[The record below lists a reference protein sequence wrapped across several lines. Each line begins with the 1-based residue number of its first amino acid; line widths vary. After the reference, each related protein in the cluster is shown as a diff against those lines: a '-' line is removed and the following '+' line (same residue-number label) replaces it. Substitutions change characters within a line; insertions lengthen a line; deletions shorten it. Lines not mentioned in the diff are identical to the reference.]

1 MRTTSQPLPVSLEQ
15 LIASAVCYSDQL
27 RVYSDAPL
35 IRDMIVVDEDA
46 KFDWVGFTEAM
57 WNDISEPV
65 GSTLTTG
72 GPSRLQDEKMESRF
86 GLRRRG
92 TRGGRF
98 EMTQEFGHQNNNSVF
113 FQPDNQGTSQL
124 TLSYTQPL
132 LRGAGRVYNSSLI
145 VLAQIDSGVARDE
158 FSTQLQTYLLDVTNA
173 YWSLFQ
179 QRAVLLQKERLFTR
193 GQEIL
198 DNLEHRSEID
208 ALASQIVRARA
219 AVAIRH
225 AELYRAATQVK
236 NAESRIRALVNAPQL
251 GLVDQFELLPV
262 DAPGTQYIPVGMA
275 EAMTLAI
282 KNRPELHQSIKRI
295 KAASIR
301 KNMSANELLPVLD
314 IVLETYV
321 RGLRGNSQVMESFV
335 DSFSKGA
342 PSYTAGIQMELP
354 LGNRAARASMRRREI
369 ELRQLE
375 SQFRAT
381 VDVLQLEVE
390 VVVREV
396 HTAFQEISAKYQSVK
411 AAEGEVDYLTQRWKL
426 LSGEDRSASLVLE
439 DLLSAQDRLA
449 AEEFGFLAA
458 QIAYNQSFTDLK
470 QVTGSLLQ
478 LEEIDVDITP
488 GPDGN
493 PMLRPIK
500 RTSYPMQQVSG
511 HQVPSDE
518 KASRIPTDAA
528 SRFGP

>member
-1 MRTTSQPLPVSLEQ
+1 V
-15 LIASAVCYSDQL
+15 AV
-27 RVYSDAPL
+27 
-35 IRDMIVVDEDA
+35 
-46 KFDWVGFTEAM
+46 
-57 WNDISEPV
+57 
-65 GSTLTTG
+65 
-72 GPSRLQDEKMESRF
+72 
-86 GLRRRG
+86 
-92 TRGGRF
+92 
-98 EMTQEFGHQNNNSVF
+98 
-113 FQPDNQGTSQL
+113 
-124 TLSYTQPL
+124 
-132 LRGAGRVYNSSLI
+132 
-145 VLAQIDSGVARDE
+145 
-158 FSTQLQTYLLDVTNA
+158 
-173 YWSLFQ
+173 
-179 QRAVLLQKERLFTR
+179 
-193 GQEIL
+193 
-198 DNLEHRSEID
+198 
-208 ALASQIVRARA
+208 
-219 AVAIRH
+219 RH

-236 NAESRIRALVNAPQL
+236 NAESRIRALVNAPHL

-275 EAMTLAI
+275 EAMTLAL
-282 KNRPELHQSIKRI
+282 KNRPELHQAIKRI

-314 IVLETYV
+314 VVLESYV
-321 RGLRGNSQVMESFV
+321 RGLRGNSQVLESFV

-396 HTAFQEISAKYQSVK
+396 HTAFQEINAKYQSMK

-449 AEEFGFLAA
+449 AEEFGFLTA

-478 LEEIDVDITP
+478 LEEIDVNITP

-493 PMLRPIK
+493 PVLQPTK
-500 RTSYPMQQVSG
+500 RTSYPTQQVTG
-511 HQVPSDE
+511 YPVLSDQNPG
-518 KASRIPTDAA
+518 RIPNDTA
-528 SRFGP
+528 SLLGP